1 MLRRSA
7 GFDVPDFLA
16 AGPRDILVA
25 QSGVD
30 TARQVLL
37 EAELISPDASRPAV
51 VRPGR
56 LLIGLLIALAIGAAV
71 VWIVAELLSSNS
83 RRRAQAIT
91 TWRSEAIEAIS
102 SDARSNSSSE
112 STGVPSNGSSRVS
125 SSHERQPLVL
135 VAHLDGDRP
144 RDPVGP
150 QQDHVQRVPALPG
163 QPLLGVIGRPHVERR
178 QRVDRARGR

>member
-56 LLIGLLIALAIGAAV
+56 LLIGLLIALAIGAAI
-71 VWIVAELLSSNS
+71 VWIVAELL
-83 RRRAQAIT
+83 R
-91 TWRSEAIEAIS
+91 
-102 SDARSNSSSE
+102 
-112 STGVPSNGSSRVS
+112 
-125 SSHERQPLVL
+125 
-135 VAHLDGDRP
+135 
-144 RDPVGP
+144 
-150 QQDHVQRVPALPG
+150 
-163 QPLLGVIGRPHVERR
+163 
-178 QRVDRARGR
+178 